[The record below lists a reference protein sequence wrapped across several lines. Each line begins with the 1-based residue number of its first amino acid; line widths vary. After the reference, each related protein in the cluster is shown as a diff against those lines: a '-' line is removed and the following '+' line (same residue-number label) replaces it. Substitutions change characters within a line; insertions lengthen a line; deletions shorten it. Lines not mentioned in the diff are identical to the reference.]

1 MTTLVLNRRRSS
13 RWSMLAVVAAAATAL
28 AVYSYLSWL
37 RGQVPVAG
45 PLVQMVVAARDV
57 DSGELIDASMLEL
70 VDHPSRYL
78 PANALQDI
86 DPLIGRVAA
95 VPLQKGDA
103 LTERKVGKT
112 GGASSVVPEGMRAY
126 SLSAQAAGGLAIVPR
141 AGDRVDVL
149 VTYPGEGGVATTE
162 TILKSAK
169 VALLTRPSS
178 SKSEGGPLGVGSVK
192 QDRAGL
198 TLLVTPAQAEDL
210 AQAEALGKISVVL
223 APNAVEVSEEPAE
236 PQPAG

>member
-1 MTTLVLNRRRSS
+1 
-13 RWSMLAVVAAAATAL
+13 MLAVLAAAATGL

-45 PLVQMVVAARDV
+45 PLVQMVVAARDI
-57 DSGELIDASMLEL
+57 DSGEVIDSSMLEL

-78 PANALQDI
+78 PAQALQEV
-86 DPLIGRVAA
+86 DPLVGRVAA
-95 VPLQKGDA
+95 VPMLKGDA

-112 GGASSVVPEGMRAY
+112 GGASSAVPEGMRAY
-126 SLSAQAAGGLAIVPR
+126 SLSAQATGALAIVPR

-149 VTYPGEGGVATTE
+149 VTYAGDGGVATTK
-162 TILKSAK
+162 TILRSAK
-169 VALLTRPSS
+169 VASLKAPSS
-178 SKSEGGPLGVGSVK
+178 SKSAGGPLGVGGLK
-192 QDRAGL
+192 QDRAGV
-198 TLLVTPAQAEDL
+198 TVLVTPLQAEDL

-223 APNAVEVSEEPAE
+223 APNAVEVSEQPAE